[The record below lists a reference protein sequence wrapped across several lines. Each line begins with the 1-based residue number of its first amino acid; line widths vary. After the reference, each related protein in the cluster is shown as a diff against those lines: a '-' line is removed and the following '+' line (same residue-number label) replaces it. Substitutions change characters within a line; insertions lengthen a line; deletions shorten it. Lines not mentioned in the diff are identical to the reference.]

1 MRCIPTFA
9 VMGAIDPE
17 LAAAQERLA
26 AYLEETSSAAGNSA
40 RSTVLRPNSVAT
52 YLCSIPRRQ
61 ESGSIQYAHIF
72 QQDGATPAEEYFFVA
87 ASPRWWPMGCR
98 SLQPRCRTQSRA
110 ALRLVS

>member
-9 VMGAIDPE
+9 VMGEVDPE

-26 AYLEETSSAAGNSA
+26 AYLEETNSA
-40 RSTVLRPNSVAT
+40 PRRSVHSPALRPNSVAT
-52 YLCSIPRRQ
+52 YLCSVPRRL

-72 QQDGATPAEEYFFVA
+72 QQDGVTTADEYLFVA
-87 ASPRWWPMGCR
+87 ASPRWWPMGCQ

-110 ALRLVS
+110 TLRLVS